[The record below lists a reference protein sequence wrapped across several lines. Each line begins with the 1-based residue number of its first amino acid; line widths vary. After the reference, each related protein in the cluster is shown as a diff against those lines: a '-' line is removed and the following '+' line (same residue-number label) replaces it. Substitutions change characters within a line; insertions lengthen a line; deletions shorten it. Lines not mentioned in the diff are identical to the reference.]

1 MSMLP
6 FPPLPT
12 SKPKLE
18 SQGLSKMT
26 LPPLSLQG
34 GAALGGT
41 AQGGTLGNVTLD
53 QSKSSNIFTVIS
65 VLIFAG
71 AVIWLTRK

>member
-6 FPPLPT
+6 LPPLPT
-12 SKPKLE
+12 PKPVLTN
-18 SQGLSKMT
+18 QGLSRMT
-26 LPPLSLQG
+26 LPPLSFTG

-53 QSKSSNIFTVIS
+53 QSKNSNIFALLSVI
-65 VLIFAG
+65 VFAG